1 MCLQTAF
8 SGVIRQE
15 SRAFFVNKEIRQA
28 LGKGVLHTPLPCHE
42 TVGAYCIRPERYMRI
57 GTAVLVLSRAGGKI

>member
-15 SRAFFVNKEIRQA
+15 SRAFFVNEEIRQA
-28 LGKGVLHTPLPCHE
+28 YGKGVCNTPPPCHE
-42 TVGAYCIRPERYMRI
+42 TVGAYCIRPERYTRI
-57 GTAVLVLSRAGGKI
+57 GAAVPVLSRAGGKI